1 MDFLQHRSSMQEAF
15 NKEVLS
21 PLCFSIL
28 RSIMS
33 SSLISGFTF
42 PRSIYSGLTKL
53 ARPSPPVKALAYAD
67 GVIVF
72 LKGPTE
78 LQVLLQ
84 LVSLYGR
91 ASNAKPNCHKTLA
104 VSLSGQEQL
113 EWRTMFNSIVYFN
126 DMTTRNPLL
135 PYNWD
140 IRLQAVYS
148 KCPTILTV
156 SLQKLNSMLIS

>member
-1 MDFLQHRSSMQEAF
+1 
-15 NKEVLS
+15 
-21 PLCFSIL
+21 
-28 RSIMS
+28 
-33 SSLISGFTF
+33 
-42 PRSIYSGLTKL
+42 
-53 ARPSPPVKALAYAD
+53 LAYAD

-72 LKGPTE
+72 LKGPTG

-91 ASNAKPNCHKTLA
+91 ASNAKLNCHKTLA

-113 EWRTMFNSIVYFN
+113 EWRTMLNATVYFN

-140 IRLQAVYS
+140 IRLQAVHS
-148 KCPTILTV
+148 KCPTILIV
-156 SLQKLNSMLIS
+156 LLQKLNGMLIS